1 MSIIVLTPKPPQAKA
16 AGTNTVAQTEGSL
29 AARVGEDFLH
39 LLGHEGY
46 RFDSFEQLRDFAQAQ
61 IDATALANTIE
72 QAAPAEP
79 VAAAPAV
86 AVEPAAPIPVP
97 AAEGSHD
104 AAAAAT
110 GSAEVA
116 PDSIIVLTPPPPQ

>member
-1 MSIIVLTPKPPQAKA
+1 MSIIVLTPKPSQAKT
-16 AGTNTVAQTEGSL
+16 AGTNTVAQTEHSL

-61 IDATALANTIE
+61 IDATAMAVKIVA
-72 QAAPAEP
+72 QGAE
-79 VAAAPAV
+79 AAAEASPVVVAEIPAPV
-86 AVEPAAPIPVP
+86 PAP

-104 AAAAAT
+104 AAAAVT
-110 GSAEVA
+110 GNVEPA
-116 PDSIIVLTPPPPQ
+116 PDSITILTPPPK